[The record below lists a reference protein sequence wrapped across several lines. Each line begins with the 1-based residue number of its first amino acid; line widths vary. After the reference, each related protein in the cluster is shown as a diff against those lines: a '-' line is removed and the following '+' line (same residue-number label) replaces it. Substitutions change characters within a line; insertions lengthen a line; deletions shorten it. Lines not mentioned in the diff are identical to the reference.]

1 MSEENEDTKATEA
14 SGTSTLMLALILIG
28 GILIGAGGYFAFTL
42 VTAQN
47 ADEVVE
53 EEAEA
58 AQEEA
63 PEVIETPKEDL
74 SYIEIKRLPAAILDK
89 EGIVTGYVFLDLKLE
104 VLTQNEPEY
113 VQVRLPRIQAAMLK
127 DIATH
132 GVTLADK
139 PGVIDY
145 DGLNKRF
152 TKVGNEAIGGDRIRA
167 VFVFRAIRS

>member
-1 MSEENEDTKATEA
+1 MSEEIEDKKTDEA
-14 SGTSTLMLALILIG
+14 SGTSAIMLALILIG
-28 GILIGAGGYFAFTL
+28 GIVIGAGGYFAFTL
-42 VTAQN
+42 LTAQN
-47 ADEVVE
+47 TDEDVEQQAEVIE
-53 EEAEA
+53 EETPEA
-58 AQEEA
+58 T
-63 PEVIETPKEDL
+63 ETPKEDL

-89 EGIVTGYVFLDLKLE
+89 DGTVTGYVFLDLKIE
-104 VLTQNEPEY
+104 VLTDNEPEY

-145 DGLNKRF
+145 DGLNERF